1 VFAWDELGDDS
12 LAMLLKFMPC
22 NQWAYLPL
30 ENLINNRDGHTPP
43 STNLH
48 FDRNQAM
55 TWSLDFIQTTA
66 VGAIALFLGVALLR
80 RVPVLRRYNIPA
92 AVVGGLVIAIL
103 VTMSREFNLATVKF
117 DTTLQAPLMTAFFTS
132 IGLSAS
138 VGLLKAGTRQALVFL
153 ALATFLAVIQS
164 LIGMATAVAFGQS
177 PLLGVLMGPAAL
189 TGGPATA
196 LAFAPQFAAAGVAS
210 AESVA
215 IAAAMAGI
223 VMGGLVGGPIVT
235 RLLEHHQLQA
245 ASSAPVLQAAA
256 NLPEQASPD
265 EEGDM
270 LTALK
275 GIGVLLVAMGIGAW
289 LSGVMKGAD
298 LTLPGYVG
306 AMIMGALIRNLDDQT
321 QWLRIPHALTER
333 MGVVCLSLFLAV
345 ALMNLKLWELTSI
358 AAPLLVNLVIQVVAV
373 AVFCWY
379 VVFRVMGRDYDAAVM
394 SGGFTGFML
403 GTTANAMAVMH
414 SVVQRYGPSPRAFL
428 VAPIVG
434 AFFIDFTN
442 ALLITGWLNLL
453 SP

>member
-1 VFAWDELGDDS
+1 
-12 LAMLLKFMPC
+12 
-22 NQWAYLPL
+22 
-30 ENLINNRDGHTPP
+30 
-43 STNLH
+43 
-48 FDRNQAM
+48 M

-66 VGAIALFLGVALLR
+66 VGAIALFVGVAILR

-103 VTMSREFNLATVKF
+103 VAMSREFNLASVKF

-164 LIGMATAVAFGQS
+164 LIGIVTAVAFGQS

-196 LAFAPQFAAAGVAS
+196 LAFAPQFAAAGVAA

-235 RLLEHHQLQA
+235 RLIEHHQLHA
-245 ASSAPVLQAAA
+245 PTPTPSAQTTTSMPVH
-256 NLPEQASPD
+256 STSD
-265 EEGDM
+265 EEGD
-270 LTALK
+270 LLKVLK
-275 GIGVLLVAMGIGAW
+275 GLSVLLVAMGIGSW
-289 LSGVMKGAD
+289 LGGVMKSAD

-306 AMIMGALIRNLDDQT
+306 AMLIGALIRNIDDQT
-321 QWLRIPHALTER
+321 QWLQIPHELTER
-333 MGVVCLSLFLAV
+333 IGVICLSLFLSV

-358 AAPLLVNLVIQVVAV
+358 AAPLFVNLIIQVLAV

-379 VVFRVMGRDYDAAVM
+379 VVFKVMGRDYDAAVM

-442 ALLITGWLNLL
+442 ALLITGLLNLM
-453 SP
+453 S

>member
-1 VFAWDELGDDS
+1 
-12 LAMLLKFMPC
+12 
-22 NQWAYLPL
+22 
-30 ENLINNRDGHTPP
+30 
-43 STNLH
+43 
-48 FDRNQAM
+48 M

-66 VGAIALFLGVALLR
+66 VGAIALFVGVAILR

-103 VTMSREFNLATVKF
+103 VAMSREFNLASVKF

-164 LIGMATAVAFGQS
+164 LIGIVTAVAFGQS

-196 LAFAPQFAAAGVAS
+196 LAFAPQFAAAGVAA

-235 RLLEHHQLQA
+235 RLIEHHQLHA
-245 ASSAPVLQAAA
+245 PTPTPSAQTTTSMPVH
-256 NLPEQASPD
+256 STSD
-265 EEGDM
+265 EEGD
-270 LTALK
+270 LLKVLK
-275 GIGVLLVAMGIGAW
+275 GLSVLLVAMGIGSW
-289 LSGVMKGAD
+289 LGGVMKSAD

-306 AMIMGALIRNLDDQT
+306 AMLMGALIRNVDDQT
-321 QWLRIPHALTER
+321 QWLEIPHELTER
-333 MGVVCLSLFLAV
+333 IGLICLSLFLSV

-358 AAPLLVNLVIQVVAV
+358 AAPLFVNLIIQVLAV

-379 VVFRVMGRDYDAAVM
+379 VVFKVMGRDYDAAVM

-442 ALLITGWLNLL
+442 ALLITGLLNLM
-453 SP
+453 S

>member
-1 VFAWDELGDDS
+1 
-12 LAMLLKFMPC
+12 
-22 NQWAYLPL
+22 
-30 ENLINNRDGHTPP
+30 
-43 STNLH
+43 
-48 FDRNQAM
+48 M

-66 VGAIALFLGVALLR
+66 VGAIALFVGVAILR
-80 RVPVLRRYNIPA
+80 RMPVLRRYNIPA

-103 VTMSREFNLATVKF
+103 VTMSREFNLASVKF

-164 LIGMATAVAFGQS
+164 LIGIVTAVAFGQS

-196 LAFAPQFAAAGVAS
+196 LAFAPQFAAAGVVA

-235 RLLEHHQLQA
+235 RLIEHHQLHAPTPTPTPQPTTSMPVHS
-245 ASSAPVLQAAA
+245 AS
-256 NLPEQASPD
+256 D
-265 EEGDM
+265 EEGDL
-270 LTALK
+270 LTVLK
-275 GIGVLLVAMGIGAW
+275 GLGVLLVAMGVGSW
-289 LSGVMKGAD
+289 LGGVMKSAD

-306 AMIMGALIRNLDDQT
+306 AMLMGALIRNVDDQT
-321 QWLRIPHALTER
+321 KWLQIPHELTER
-333 MGVVCLSLFLAV
+333 IGVVCLSLFLSV

-358 AAPLLVNLVIQVVAV
+358 AAPLLVNLIIQVIAV

-442 ALLITGWLNLL
+442 ALLITGLLNFLG
-453 SP
+453 

>member
-1 VFAWDELGDDS
+1 
-12 LAMLLKFMPC
+12 
-22 NQWAYLPL
+22 
-30 ENLINNRDGHTPP
+30 
-43 STNLH
+43 
-48 FDRNQAM
+48 M

-66 VGAIALFLGVALLR
+66 VGAIALFLGVAVLR

-103 VTMSREFNLATVKF
+103 VTMSREFNLATVQF

-256 NLPEQASPD
+256 KLPEQASPD

-358 AAPLLVNLVIQVVAV
+358 AAALLVNLVIQVVAV

>member
-1 VFAWDELGDDS
+1 
-12 LAMLLKFMPC
+12 MT
-22 NQWAYLPL
+22 LP
-30 ENLINNRDGHTPP
+30 
-43 STNLH
+43 
-48 FDRNQAM
+48 
-55 TWSLDFIQTTA
+55 LDFIQTTA
-66 VGAIALFLGVALLR
+66 VGAVALFIGVFFLR
-80 RVPVLRRYNIPA
+80 RIPVLRRYNIPA
-92 AVVGGLVIAIL
+92 AVIGGLGIAIL
-103 VTMSREFNLATVKF
+103 VTASREFNLATVKF
-117 DTTLQAPLMTAFFTS
+117 DTSLQAPLMTAFFTS

-164 LIGMATAVAFGQS
+164 LIGIATAVAFGQS

-235 RLLEHHQLQA
+235 RLIVRYQLHSPTTSPTPA
-245 ASSAPVLQAAA
+245 AQTTTSMPVD
-256 NLPEQASPD
+256 STRD
-265 EEGDM
+265 EERDL

-275 GIGVLLVAMGIGAW
+275 GVGVLLVAMGIGSW
-289 LSGVMKGAD
+289 LGGVMKSAD

-306 AMIMGALIRNLDDQT
+306 AMLMGAVIRNMDDQT
-321 QWLRIPHALTER
+321 QWLQIPHELTER
-333 MGVVCLSLFLAV
+333 MGLVCLSLFLSV

-358 AAPLLVNLVIQVVAV
+358 AAPLLVNLFIQVIAV

-442 ALLITGWLNLL
+442 ALLITGLLNLL
-453 SP
+453 S

>member
-1 VFAWDELGDDS
+1 
-12 LAMLLKFMPC
+12 
-22 NQWAYLPL
+22 
-30 ENLINNRDGHTPP
+30 
-43 STNLH
+43 
-48 FDRNQAM
+48 M

-66 VGAIALFLGVALLR
+66 VGAIALFVGVAVMR
-80 RVPVLRRYNIPA
+80 RMPVLRRYNIPA
-92 AVVGGLVIAIL
+92 AVVGGLLIAIL
-103 VTMSREFNLATVKF
+103 VTMSREFNVASVKF

-153 ALATFLAVIQS
+153 ALATFLAVMQS
-164 LIGMATAVAFGQS
+164 LIGIVTAVAFGQS

-196 LAFAPQFAAAGVAS
+196 LAFAPQFAAAGVAA

-235 RLLEHHQLQA
+235 RLIEHHQLH
-245 ASSAPVLQAAA
+245 ASSPLPTKQTTTSMPVHS
-256 NLPEQASPD
+256 ASD
-265 EEGDM
+265 EEGDL
-270 LTALK
+270 LTVLK
-275 GIGVLLVAMGIGAW
+275 GLGVLLVAMGVGSW
-289 LSGVMKGAD
+289 LGGVMKSAD

-306 AMIMGALIRNLDDQT
+306 AMLMGALIRNIDDQT
-321 QWLRIPHALTER
+321 KWLQIPHELTER
-333 MGVVCLSLFLAV
+333 IGVVCLSLFLSV

-358 AAPLLVNLVIQVVAV
+358 AAPLLVNLIIQVIAV

-442 ALLITGWLNLL
+442 ALLITGLLNLL
-453 SP
+453 S

>member
-1 VFAWDELGDDS
+1 
-12 LAMLLKFMPC
+12 
-22 NQWAYLPL
+22 
-30 ENLINNRDGHTPP
+30 
-43 STNLH
+43 
-48 FDRNQAM
+48 M

-66 VGAIALFLGVALLR
+66 VGAIALFVGVAILR
-80 RVPVLRRYNIPA
+80 RMPVLRRYNIPA

-103 VTMSREFNLATVKF
+103 VTMSREFNLASVKF

-164 LIGMATAVAFGQS
+164 LIGIVTAVAFGQS

-196 LAFAPQFAAAGVAS
+196 LAFAPQFAAAGVVA

-235 RLLEHHQLQA
+235 RLIEHHQLHAPTPTPTPQPTTSMPVHS
-245 ASSAPVLQAAA
+245 AS
-256 NLPEQASPD
+256 D
-265 EEGDM
+265 EEGDL
-270 LTALK
+270 LTVLK
-275 GIGVLLVAMGIGAW
+275 GLSVLLVAMGVGSW
-289 LSGVMKGAD
+289 LGGVMKSAD

-306 AMIMGALIRNLDDQT
+306 AMIMGALIRNVDDQT
-321 QWLRIPHALTER
+321 KWLQIPHELTER
-333 MGVVCLSLFLAV
+333 IGLVCLSLFLSV

-358 AAPLLVNLVIQVVAV
+358 AAPLLVNLIIQVIAV

-442 ALLITGWLNLL
+442 ALLITGLLNFLG
-453 SP
+453 

>member
-1 VFAWDELGDDS
+1 
-12 LAMLLKFMPC
+12 
-22 NQWAYLPL
+22 
-30 ENLINNRDGHTPP
+30 
-43 STNLH
+43 
-48 FDRNQAM
+48 M

-66 VGAIALFLGVALLR
+66 VGAIALFLGMSILN
-80 RVPVLRRYNIPA
+80 RVHVLRRYNIPA

-103 VTMSREFNLATVKF
+103 VTLSRESNLVAVKF

-138 VGLLKAGTRQALVFL
+138 VGLLRAGTRQALVFL
-153 ALATFLAVIQS
+153 ALATFLAVVQS
-164 LIGMATAVAFGQS
+164 LIGIATAVAFGQS

-189 TGGPATA
+189 TGGPATP

-235 RLLEHHQLQA
+235 RLLDHHQLQA
-245 ASSAPVLQAAA
+245 AAPTLTPTAQTSTSSSVD
-256 NLPEQASPD
+256 SSSD
-265 EEGDM
+265 EEGNM
-270 LTALK
+270 LTVLK
-275 GIGVLLVAMGIGAW
+275 GLSVLLVAMGVGAW
-289 LSGVMKGAD
+289 LGGVMRSAD

-306 AMIMGALIRNLDDQT
+306 AMIMGALIRNIDDQT
-321 QWLRIPHALTER
+321 RWLNIPHELTER
-333 MGVVCLSLFLAV
+333 IGVVCLSLFLSV

-358 AAPLLVNLVIQVVAV
+358 AAPLLVNLVVQVVAV

-379 VVFRVMGRDYDAAVM
+379 VVFKVMGRDYDAAVM
-394 SGGFTGFML
+394 SGGFIGFML

-442 ALLITGWLNLL
+442 ALLITGLLNLL
-453 SP
+453 S

>member
-1 VFAWDELGDDS
+1 
-12 LAMLLKFMPC
+12 
-22 NQWAYLPL
+22 
-30 ENLINNRDGHTPP
+30 
-43 STNLH
+43 
-48 FDRNQAM
+48 M

-66 VGAIALFLGVALLR
+66 VGAIALFVGVSILR
-80 RVPVLRRYNIPA
+80 RMPVLRRYNIPA
-92 AVVGGLVIAIL
+92 AVVGGLVVAIL
-103 VTMSREFNLATVKF
+103 VTLSREFNLGTVKF

-138 VGLLKAGTRQALVFL
+138 VGLLRAGTRQALVFL

-164 LIGMATAVAFGQS
+164 LIGIFTAVAFGES

-223 VMGGLVGGPIVT
+223 VMGGLVGGPMVT
-235 RLLEHHQLQA
+235 RLLEHHQLH
-245 ASSAPVLQAAA
+245 ASTPTSAEQTTTSMPVHLT
-256 NLPEQASPD
+256 SD
-265 EEGDM
+265 EESDL
-270 LTALK
+270 LTVLK
-275 GIGVLLVAMGIGAW
+275 GISVLLVAMGIGSW
-289 LSGVMKGAD
+289 LSGVMKSAD
-298 LTLPGYVG
+298 WTLPGYVG
-306 AMIMGALIRNLDDQT
+306 AMIMGAVIRNLDDQT
-321 QWLRIPHALTER
+321 RWLQIPHQLTER
-333 MGVVCLSLFLAV
+333 IGVVCLTLFLAV

-358 AAPLLVNLVIQVVAV
+358 AAPLLVNLIIQVLAV
-373 AVFCWY
+373 AFFCWY
-379 VVFRVMGRDYDAAVM
+379 VVFRVMGRNYDAAVM
-394 SGGFTGFML
+394 SGGFIGFML

-442 ALLITGWLNLL
+442 ALLITGLLNLL
-453 SP
+453 S

>member
-1 VFAWDELGDDS
+1 
-12 LAMLLKFMPC
+12 MT
-22 NQWAYLPL
+22 LP
-30 ENLINNRDGHTPP
+30 
-43 STNLH
+43 
-48 FDRNQAM
+48 
-55 TWSLDFIQTTA
+55 LDFIQTTA
-66 VGAIALFLGVALLR
+66 VGAVALFMGVFILR
-80 RVPVLRRYNIPA
+80 RIPVLRRYNIPA
-92 AVVGGLVIAIL
+92 AVIGGLVIAIL
-103 VTMSREFNLATVKF
+103 VTASREFNLATVKF

-138 VGLLKAGTRQALVFL
+138 FGLLKAGTRQALVFL

-164 LIGMATAVAFGQS
+164 LIGIATAVAFGQS

-235 RLLEHHQLQA
+235 RLIVRYQLH
-245 ASSAPVLQAAA
+245 SLTPTPTPSAQSTTSMPVD
-256 NLPEQASPD
+256 STSD
-265 EEGDM
+265 EERDL
-270 LTALK
+270 LTVLK
-275 GIGVLLVAMGIGAW
+275 GVGVLLVAMGVGSW
-289 LSGVMKGAD
+289 LGSVMKSAD

-306 AMIMGALIRNLDDQT
+306 AMLMGAVIRNMDDRT
-321 QWLRIPHALTER
+321 QWLQIPHELSER
-333 MGVVCLSLFLAV
+333 MGLVCLSLFLSV

-358 AAPLLVNLVIQVVAV
+358 AAPLLVNLFIQVIAV

-442 ALLITGWLNLL
+442 ALLITGLLNLL
-453 SP
+453 S

>member
-1 VFAWDELGDDS
+1 
-12 LAMLLKFMPC
+12 MLLKFMPC

-66 VGAIALFLGVALLR
+66 VGAMALFLGVALLR

-103 VTMSREFNLATVKF
+103 VTLSREFSLATVKF

-256 NLPEQASPD
+256 KLPEQASPD

>member
-1 VFAWDELGDDS
+1 
-12 LAMLLKFMPC
+12 MLLKFMPC

-66 VGAIALFLGVALLR
+66 VGAIALFLGVAVLR

-103 VTMSREFNLATVKF
+103 VTMSREFNLATVQF

-256 NLPEQASPD
+256 NLPEEASPD

>member
-1 VFAWDELGDDS
+1 
-12 LAMLLKFMPC
+12 
-22 NQWAYLPL
+22 
-30 ENLINNRDGHTPP
+30 
-43 STNLH
+43 
-48 FDRNQAM
+48 M

-66 VGAIALFLGVALLR
+66 VGAIALFLGMSILK

-103 VTMSREFNLATVKF
+103 VTLSRESNLVAVKF

-138 VGLLKAGTRQALVFL
+138 VGLLRAGTRQALVFL
-153 ALATFLAVIQS
+153 GLATFLAVVQS
-164 LIGMATAVAFGQS
+164 LIGIATAVAFGQS

-235 RLLEHHQLQA
+235 RLLDHHK
-245 ASSAPVLQAAA
+245 LQAAA
-256 NLPEQASPD
+256 PALTPTAQTSTSSSVDSSSD
-265 EEGDM
+265 EEGNM
-270 LTALK
+270 LTVLK
-275 GIGVLLVAMGIGAW
+275 GLSVLLVAMGVGAW
-289 LSGVMKGAD
+289 LGGVMKSAD

-306 AMIMGALIRNLDDQT
+306 AMIMGALIRNIDDQT
-321 QWLRIPHALTER
+321 RWLNIPHELTER
-333 MGVVCLSLFLAV
+333 IGVVCLSLFLSV

-358 AAPLLVNLVIQVVAV
+358 AAPLLVNLVVQVVAV

-379 VVFRVMGRDYDAAVM
+379 VVFKVMGRDYDAAVM
-394 SGGFTGFML
+394 SGGFIGFML

-442 ALLITGWLNLL
+442 ALLITGLLNLL
-453 SP
+453 S

>member
-1 VFAWDELGDDS
+1 
-12 LAMLLKFMPC
+12 
-22 NQWAYLPL
+22 
-30 ENLINNRDGHTPP
+30 
-43 STNLH
+43 
-48 FDRNQAM
+48 M

-66 VGAIALFLGVALLR
+66 VGAIALFLGVAVLR

-92 AVVGGLVIAIL
+92 AVVGGLVIALL
-103 VTMSREFNLATVKF
+103 VTMSREFSLATVKF

-245 ASSAPVLQAAA
+245 ASSAPILQAAA
-256 NLPEQASPD
+256 NLPEEASPD

-373 AVFCWY
+373 ALFCWY

-442 ALLITGWLNLL
+442 ALLITGLLNLL
-453 SP
+453 S

>member
-1 VFAWDELGDDS
+1 
-12 LAMLLKFMPC
+12 
-22 NQWAYLPL
+22 
-30 ENLINNRDGHTPP
+30 
-43 STNLH
+43 
-48 FDRNQAM
+48 M

-66 VGAIALFLGVALLR
+66 VGAIALFIGVSMLR
-80 RVPVLRRYNIPA
+80 RMPVLRRYNIPA

-103 VTMSREFNLATVKF
+103 VTMSREFNVASVKF

-164 LIGMATAVAFGQS
+164 LIGIVTAVAFGQS

-196 LAFAPQFAAAGVAS
+196 LAFAPQFAAAGVAA

-235 RLLEHHQLQA
+235 RLIEHHQLH
-245 ASSAPVLQAAA
+245 ASTTTPSAQKTTSMPVHL
-256 NLPEQASPD
+256 ASD
-265 EEGDM
+265 EEGNL

-275 GIGVLLVAMGIGAW
+275 GLGVLLVAMGVGSW
-289 LSGVMKGAD
+289 LGGVMKSAD

-306 AMIMGALIRNLDDQT
+306 AMIMGALIRNIDDQT
-321 QWLRIPHALTER
+321 QWLQIPHELTER
-333 MGVVCLSLFLAV
+333 IGVVCLSLFLSV

-358 AAPLLVNLVIQVVAV
+358 AAPLLVNLAIQVVAV

-442 ALLITGWLNLL
+442 ALLITGLLNLM
-453 SP
+453 S

>member
-1 VFAWDELGDDS
+1 
-12 LAMLLKFMPC
+12 
-22 NQWAYLPL
+22 
-30 ENLINNRDGHTPP
+30 
-43 STNLH
+43 
-48 FDRNQAM
+48 M

-66 VGAIALFLGVALLR
+66 VGAIALFVGVAVLR
-80 RVPVLRRYNIPA
+80 RMPVLRRYNIPA
-92 AVVGGLVIAIL
+92 AVVGGLLIAIL
-103 VTMSREFNLATVKF
+103 VTMSREFNVASVKF

-153 ALATFLAVIQS
+153 ALATFLAVMQS
-164 LIGMATAVAFGQS
+164 LIGIVTAVAFGQS

-196 LAFAPQFAAAGVAS
+196 LAFAPQFAAAGVAA

-235 RLLEHHQLQA
+235 RLIEHHQLH
-245 ASSAPVLQAAA
+245 ASSPLPIKQTTTSVPVHS
-256 NLPEQASPD
+256 ASD
-265 EEGDM
+265 EEGDL
-270 LTALK
+270 LTVLK
-275 GIGVLLVAMGIGAW
+275 GLGVLLVAMGVGSW
-289 LSGVMKGAD
+289 LGGVMKSAD

-306 AMIMGALIRNLDDQT
+306 AMLLGALIRNIDDQT
-321 QWLRIPHALTER
+321 KWLQIPHELTER
-333 MGVVCLSLFLAV
+333 IGVVCLSLFLSV

-358 AAPLLVNLVIQVVAV
+358 AAPLLVNLIIQVIAV

-442 ALLITGWLNLL
+442 ALLITGLLNLM
-453 SP
+453 S

>member
-1 VFAWDELGDDS
+1 
-12 LAMLLKFMPC
+12 
-22 NQWAYLPL
+22 
-30 ENLINNRDGHTPP
+30 
-43 STNLH
+43 
-48 FDRNQAM
+48 M

-66 VGAIALFLGVALLR
+66 VGAIALFVGVAVLR
-80 RVPVLRRYNIPA
+80 RMPLLRRYNIPA

-103 VTMSREFNLATVKF
+103 VTMSREFNLASVKF

-164 LIGMATAVAFGQS
+164 LIGIVTAVAFGQS

-196 LAFAPQFAAAGVAS
+196 LAFAPQFAAAGVVA

-235 RLLEHHQLQA
+235 RLIEHHQLHAPTPTPTPTPQPTTSMPVHS
-245 ASSAPVLQAAA
+245 AS
-256 NLPEQASPD
+256 D
-265 EEGDM
+265 EEGDL
-270 LTALK
+270 LTVLK
-275 GIGVLLVAMGIGAW
+275 GLSVLLVAMGVGSW
-289 LSGVMKGAD
+289 LGGVMKSAD

-306 AMIMGALIRNLDDQT
+306 AMIMGALIRNVDDQT
-321 QWLRIPHALTER
+321 KWLQIPHELTER
-333 MGVVCLSLFLAV
+333 IGVVCLSLFLSV

-358 AAPLLVNLVIQVVAV
+358 AAPLLVNLIIQVIAV

-442 ALLITGWLNLL
+442 ALLITGLLNFLG
-453 SP
+453 

>member
-1 VFAWDELGDDS
+1 
-12 LAMLLKFMPC
+12 
-22 NQWAYLPL
+22 
-30 ENLINNRDGHTPP
+30 
-43 STNLH
+43 
-48 FDRNQAM
+48 M

-66 VGAIALFLGVALLR
+66 VGAIALFIGVAILR
-80 RVPVLRRYNIPA
+80 RMPVLRRYNIPA

-103 VTMSREFNLATVKF
+103 VTMSREFNVASVKF
-117 DTTLQAPLMTAFFTS
+117 DTTLQAPLMTAFFKS

-138 VGLLKAGTRQALVFL
+138 FGLLKAGTRQALVFL

-164 LIGMATAVAFGQS
+164 LIGIVTAVAFGQS

-196 LAFAPQFAAAGVAS
+196 LAFAPQFAAAGVAA

-235 RLLEHHQLQA
+235 RLIEHHQLHAPTPTPTPQPTT
-245 ASSAPVLQAAA
+245 SMPVHSAR
-256 NLPEQASPD
+256 D
-265 EEGDM
+265 EEGDL
-270 LTALK
+270 LTVLK
-275 GIGVLLVAMGIGAW
+275 GLSVLLVAMGVGSW
-289 LSGVMKGAD
+289 LGGVMKSAD

-306 AMIMGALIRNLDDQT
+306 AMIMGALIRNVDDQT
-321 QWLRIPHALTER
+321 KWLQIPHELTER
-333 MGVVCLSLFLAV
+333 IGVVCLSLFLSV

-358 AAPLLVNLVIQVVAV
+358 AAPLLVNLIIQVVAV

-442 ALLITGWLNLL
+442 ALLITGLLNFLG
-453 SP
+453 

>member
-1 VFAWDELGDDS
+1 
-12 LAMLLKFMPC
+12 MT
-22 NQWAYLPL
+22 LP
-30 ENLINNRDGHTPP
+30 
-43 STNLH
+43 
-48 FDRNQAM
+48 
-55 TWSLDFIQTTA
+55 LDFIQTTA
-66 VGAIALFLGVALLR
+66 VGAVALFIGVFILHR
-80 RVPVLRRYNIPA
+80 IPVLRRYNIPA
-92 AVVGGLVIAIL
+92 AVIGGLGIAIL
-103 VTMSREFNLATVKF
+103 VTASREFNLATVKF
-117 DTTLQAPLMTAFFTS
+117 DTSLQAPLMTAFFTS

-164 LIGMATAVAFGQS
+164 LIGIATAVAFGQS

-235 RLLEHHQLQA
+235 RLIVRYQLHSPTTSPTPA
-245 ASSAPVLQAAA
+245 AQTTTSMPVD
-256 NLPEQASPD
+256 STRD
-265 EEGDM
+265 EERDL

-275 GIGVLLVAMGIGAW
+275 GVGVLLVAMGIGSW
-289 LSGVMKGAD
+289 LGGVMKSAD

-306 AMIMGALIRNLDDQT
+306 AMLMGAVIRNMDDQT
-321 QWLRIPHALTER
+321 QWLQIPHELTER
-333 MGVVCLSLFLAV
+333 MGLVCLSLFLSV

-358 AAPLLVNLVIQVVAV
+358 AAPLLVNLFIQVIAV

-442 ALLITGWLNLL
+442 ALLITGLLNLL
-453 SP
+453 S

>member
-1 VFAWDELGDDS
+1 
-12 LAMLLKFMPC
+12 MLLKFMPC

-66 VGAIALFLGVALLR
+66 VGAIALFLGVAVLR

-256 NLPEQASPD
+256 KLPEQASPD

>member
-1 VFAWDELGDDS
+1 
-12 LAMLLKFMPC
+12 
-22 NQWAYLPL
+22 
-30 ENLINNRDGHTPP
+30 
-43 STNLH
+43 
-48 FDRNQAM
+48 M

-66 VGAIALFLGVALLR
+66 VGAIALFVGVAILR
-80 RVPVLRRYNIPA
+80 RMPVLRRYNIPA

-103 VTMSREFNLATVKF
+103 VTMSREFNLASVKF

-164 LIGMATAVAFGQS
+164 LIGIVTAVAFGQS

-196 LAFAPQFAAAGVAS
+196 LAFAPQFAAAGVVA

-235 RLLEHHQLQA
+235 RLIEHHQLHAPTPTPTPQPT
-245 ASSAPVLQAAA
+245 ASMPVHSA
-256 NLPEQASPD
+256 SD
-265 EEGDM
+265 EEGDL
-270 LTALK
+270 LTVLK
-275 GIGVLLVAMGIGAW
+275 GLSVLLVAMGVGSW
-289 LSGVMKGAD
+289 LGGVMKSAD

-306 AMIMGALIRNLDDQT
+306 AMIMGALIRNVDDQT
-321 QWLRIPHALTER
+321 KWLQIPHELTER
-333 MGVVCLSLFLAV
+333 IGVVCLSLFLSV

-358 AAPLLVNLVIQVVAV
+358 AAPLLVNLIIQVIAV

-442 ALLITGWLNLL
+442 ALLITGLLNFLG
-453 SP
+453 

>member
-1 VFAWDELGDDS
+1 
-12 LAMLLKFMPC
+12 
-22 NQWAYLPL
+22 
-30 ENLINNRDGHTPP
+30 
-43 STNLH
+43 
-48 FDRNQAM
+48 M

-66 VGAIALFLGVALLR
+66 VGAIALFVGVAILR
-80 RVPVLRRYNIPA
+80 RMPVMRRYNIPA

-103 VTMSREFNLATVKF
+103 VTMSREFNLASVKF

-132 IGLSAS
+132 IGLSAR

-164 LIGMATAVAFGQS
+164 LIGIVTAVAFGQS

-196 LAFAPQFAAAGVAS
+196 LAFAPQFAAAGVVA

-235 RLLEHHQLQA
+235 RLIEHHQLHAPTPTPTPQPT
-245 ASSAPVLQAAA
+245 ASMPVHSA
-256 NLPEQASPD
+256 SD
-265 EEGDM
+265 EEGDL
-270 LTALK
+270 LTVLK
-275 GIGVLLVAMGIGAW
+275 GLSVLLVAMGVGSW
-289 LSGVMKGAD
+289 LGGVMKSAD

-306 AMIMGALIRNLDDQT
+306 AMIMGALIRNVDDQT
-321 QWLRIPHALTER
+321 KWLQIPHELTER
-333 MGVVCLSLFLAV
+333 IGVVCLSLFLSV

-358 AAPLLVNLVIQVVAV
+358 AAPLLVNLIIQVIAV

-442 ALLITGWLNLL
+442 ALLITGLLNFLG
-453 SP
+453 

>member
-1 VFAWDELGDDS
+1 MIW
-12 LAMLLKFMPC
+12 
-22 NQWAYLPL
+22 
-30 ENLINNRDGHTPP
+30 T
-43 STNLH
+43 
-48 FDRNQAM
+48 
-55 TWSLDFIQTTA
+55 LDFIQTTA
-66 VGAIALFLGVALLR
+66 VGAMALFLGVAVLR
-80 RVPVLRRYNIPA
+80 QIPVLRRYNIPA

-103 VTMSREFNLATVKF
+103 VTMSRKFNLVTVNF
-117 DTTLQAPLMTAFFTS
+117 DTTLQSPLMTAFFTS

-153 ALATFLAVIQS
+153 LLATFLAVIQS
-164 LIGMATAVAFGQS
+164 LIGIFTAVAFDQP

-196 LAFAPQFAAAGVAS
+196 LAFSPQFAAAGVTS

-235 RLLEHHQLQA
+235 RLLEHHQLKA
-245 ASSAPVLQAAA
+245 SASSTTEPITTSNSVD
-256 NLPEQASPD
+256 ASSH
-265 EEGDM
+265 EEDDM

-289 LSGVMKGAD
+289 LSGLMKSAD

-321 QWLRIPHALTER
+321 QWLRIPHGLTER
-333 MGVVCLSLFLAV
+333 MGVVCLSLFLSV

-358 AAPLLVNLVIQVVAV
+358 AAPLMVNLIIQVIAV
-373 AVFCWY
+373 AVFCWL

-442 ALLITGWLNLL
+442 ALLITGLLNLL
-453 SP
+453 S

>member
-1 VFAWDELGDDS
+1 
-12 LAMLLKFMPC
+12 
-22 NQWAYLPL
+22 
-30 ENLINNRDGHTPP
+30 
-43 STNLH
+43 
-48 FDRNQAM
+48 M

-66 VGAIALFLGVALLR
+66 VGAIALFLGVAVLR

>member
-1 VFAWDELGDDS
+1 
-12 LAMLLKFMPC
+12 
-22 NQWAYLPL
+22 
-30 ENLINNRDGHTPP
+30 
-43 STNLH
+43 
-48 FDRNQAM
+48 M

-66 VGAIALFLGVALLR
+66 VGAIALFVGVAILR

-103 VTMSREFNLATVKF
+103 VAMSREFNVASIKF

-164 LIGMATAVAFGQS
+164 LIGIVTAVAFGQS

-196 LAFAPQFAAAGVAS
+196 LAFAPQFAAAGVAA

-235 RLLEHHQLQA
+235 RLIEHHQLHA
-245 ASSAPVLQAAA
+245 PTPTPSAQTTTSMPVH
-256 NLPEQASPD
+256 STSD
-265 EEGDM
+265 EEGDL
-270 LTALK
+270 LTVLK
-275 GIGVLLVAMGIGAW
+275 GLSVLLVAMGVGSW
-289 LSGVMKGAD
+289 LGGVMKSAD

-306 AMIMGALIRNLDDQT
+306 AMLMGALIRNVDDQT
-321 QWLRIPHALTER
+321 QWLQIPYELTER
-333 MGVVCLSLFLAV
+333 IGLICLSLFLSV

-358 AAPLLVNLVIQVVAV
+358 AAPLIVNLIIQVLAV

-379 VVFRVMGRDYDAAVM
+379 VVFKVMGRDYDAAVM

-442 ALLITGWLNLL
+442 ALLITGLLNLM
-453 SP
+453 S

>member
-1 VFAWDELGDDS
+1 
-12 LAMLLKFMPC
+12 
-22 NQWAYLPL
+22 
-30 ENLINNRDGHTPP
+30 
-43 STNLH
+43 
-48 FDRNQAM
+48 M

-66 VGAIALFLGVALLR
+66 VGAIALFVGVAILHR
-80 RVPVLRRYNIPA
+80 MPVLRRYNIPA

-103 VTMSREFNLATVKF
+103 VTMSREFNLASVKF

-164 LIGMATAVAFGQS
+164 LIGIVTAVAFGQS

-196 LAFAPQFAAAGVAS
+196 LAFAPQFAAAGVVA

-235 RLLEHHQLQA
+235 RLIEHHQLHAPTPTPTPQPT
-245 ASSAPVLQAAA
+245 ASMPVHSA
-256 NLPEQASPD
+256 SD
-265 EEGDM
+265 EEGDL
-270 LTALK
+270 LTVLK
-275 GIGVLLVAMGIGAW
+275 GLSVLLVAMGVGSW
-289 LSGVMKGAD
+289 LGGVMKSAD

-306 AMIMGALIRNLDDQT
+306 AMLMGALIRNIDDQT
-321 QWLRIPHALTER
+321 QWLQIPHELTER
-333 MGVVCLSLFLAV
+333 IGVVCLSLFLSV

-358 AAPLLVNLVIQVVAV
+358 AAPLLVNLIIQVIAV

-442 ALLITGWLNLL
+442 ALLITGLLNFLG
-453 SP
+453 

>member
-1 VFAWDELGDDS
+1 
-12 LAMLLKFMPC
+12 MT
-22 NQWAYLPL
+22 LP
-30 ENLINNRDGHTPP
+30 
-43 STNLH
+43 
-48 FDRNQAM
+48 
-55 TWSLDFIQTTA
+55 LDFIQTTA
-66 VGAIALFLGVALLR
+66 VGAVALFMGVFILR
-80 RVPVLRRYNIPA
+80 RIPVLRRYNIPA
-92 AVVGGLVIAIL
+92 AVIGGLGIAIL
-103 VTMSREFNLATVKF
+103 VTASREFNLANVKF
-117 DTTLQAPLMTAFFTS
+117 DTSLQAPLMTAFFTS

-138 VGLLKAGTRQALVFL
+138 VGLLKAGTKQALVFL

-164 LIGMATAVAFGQS
+164 LIGIATAVAFGQS

-235 RLLEHHQLQA
+235 RLIVRYQLHSPTTSATPA
-245 ASSAPVLQAAA
+245 AQTTTSMPVD
-256 NLPEQASPD
+256 STHD
-265 EEGDM
+265 EERDL
-270 LTALK
+270 LTVLK
-275 GIGVLLVAMGIGAW
+275 GVGVLLVAMGIGSW
-289 LSGVMKGAD
+289 LGGVMKSAD

-306 AMIMGALIRNLDDQT
+306 AMLMGAVIRNMDDQT
-321 QWLRIPHALTER
+321 QWLQIPHELTER
-333 MGVVCLSLFLAV
+333 MGLVCLSLFLSV

-358 AAPLLVNLVIQVVAV
+358 AAPLLVNLFIQVMAV

-442 ALLITGWLNLL
+442 ALLITGLLNLL
-453 SP
+453 S

>member
-1 VFAWDELGDDS
+1 
-12 LAMLLKFMPC
+12 
-22 NQWAYLPL
+22 
-30 ENLINNRDGHTPP
+30 
-43 STNLH
+43 
-48 FDRNQAM
+48 M

-66 VGAIALFLGVALLR
+66 VGAMALFLGVAVLR

-92 AVVGGLVIAIL
+92 AVVGGLVIAML
-103 VTMSREFNLATVKF
+103 VTMSREFSLATVKF

-245 ASSAPVLQAAA
+245 ASSAPVLQATA
-256 NLPEQASPD
+256 NLPEEASPD

-373 AVFCWY
+373 ALFCWY

-442 ALLITGWLNLL
+442 ALLITGLLNLL
-453 SP
+453 S

>member
-1 VFAWDELGDDS
+1 
-12 LAMLLKFMPC
+12 
-22 NQWAYLPL
+22 
-30 ENLINNRDGHTPP
+30 
-43 STNLH
+43 
-48 FDRNQAM
+48 M

-66 VGAIALFLGVALLR
+66 VGAIALFLGVAVLR

-103 VTMSREFNLATVKF
+103 VTMSREFNLATVQF

>member
-1 VFAWDELGDDS
+1 
-12 LAMLLKFMPC
+12 
-22 NQWAYLPL
+22 
-30 ENLINNRDGHTPP
+30 
-43 STNLH
+43 
-48 FDRNQAM
+48 
-55 TWSLDFIQTTA
+55 
-66 VGAIALFLGVALLR
+66 
-80 RVPVLRRYNIPA
+80 
-92 AVVGGLVIAIL
+92 
-103 VTMSREFNLATVKF
+103 
-117 DTTLQAPLMTAFFTS
+117 
-132 IGLSAS
+132 

-164 LIGMATAVAFGQS
+164 LIGIATAVAFGQS

-235 RLLEHHQLQA
+235 RLIVRYQLHSPTTSATPA
-245 ASSAPVLQAAA
+245 AQTTISSPVD
-256 NLPEQASPD
+256 STRD
-265 EEGDM
+265 EERDL
-270 LTALK
+270 LTVLK
-275 GIGVLLVAMGIGAW
+275 GVGVLLVAMGIGSW
-289 LSGVMKGAD
+289 LGGVMKSAD

-306 AMIMGALIRNLDDQT
+306 AMLMGAVIRNMDDQT
-321 QWLRIPHALTER
+321 QWLQIPHELTER
-333 MGVVCLSLFLAV
+333 MGLVCLSLFLSV

-358 AAPLLVNLVIQVVAV
+358 AAPLLVNLFIQVMAV

-442 ALLITGWLNLL
+442 ALLITGLLNLL
-453 SP
+453 S

>member
-1 VFAWDELGDDS
+1 
-12 LAMLLKFMPC
+12 
-22 NQWAYLPL
+22 
-30 ENLINNRDGHTPP
+30 
-43 STNLH
+43 
-48 FDRNQAM
+48 M
-55 TWSLDFIQTTA
+55 TWSLDVIQTTA
-66 VGAIALFLGVALLR
+66 GGGSALFLGVAVLR

-92 AVVGGLVIAIL
+92 AVVGGLVIALL
-103 VTMSREFNLATVKF
+103 VTMSREFSLATVKF

>member
-1 VFAWDELGDDS
+1 
-12 LAMLLKFMPC
+12 
-22 NQWAYLPL
+22 
-30 ENLINNRDGHTPP
+30 
-43 STNLH
+43 
-48 FDRNQAM
+48 M

-66 VGAIALFLGVALLR
+66 VGAMALFVGVAILR
-80 RVPVLRRYNIPA
+80 RMPVLRRYNIPA

-103 VTMSREFNLATVKF
+103 VTLSREFNVASVKF

-164 LIGMATAVAFGQS
+164 LIGIVTAVAFGQS

-196 LAFAPQFAAAGVAS
+196 LAFAPQFAAAGVAA

-215 IAAAMAGI
+215 IAAAMACI

-235 RLLEHHQLQA
+235 RLIEHHQLH
-245 ASSAPVLQAAA
+245 ASSPLPTKQTTTSVPVHS
-256 NLPEQASPD
+256 ASD
-265 EEGDM
+265 EEGDL
-270 LTALK
+270 LTVLK
-275 GIGVLLVAMGIGAW
+275 GLGVLLVAMGVGSW
-289 LSGVMKGAD
+289 LGGVMKSAD

-306 AMIMGALIRNLDDQT
+306 AMLMGALIRNIDDQT
-321 QWLRIPHALTER
+321 KWLQIPHELTER
-333 MGVVCLSLFLAV
+333 IGVVCLSLFLSV

-358 AAPLLVNLVIQVVAV
+358 AAPLLVNLIIQVIAV

-442 ALLITGWLNLL
+442 ALLITGLLNLL
-453 SP
+453 S

>member
-1 VFAWDELGDDS
+1 
-12 LAMLLKFMPC
+12 MLLKFMPF
-22 NQWAYLPL
+22 NQWADLPL
-30 ENLINNRDGHTPP
+30 ENLINNRDGYTP
-43 STNLH
+43 STNPH

-215 IAAAMAGI
+215 IASAMAGI

-235 RLLEHHQLQA
+235 RLLEHHQLHA
-245 ASSAPVLQAAA
+245 AGSAPLAPAAVNA
-256 NLPEQASPD
+256 PELASPD
-265 EEGDM
+265 DEGDM

-275 GIGVLLVAMGIGAW
+275 GVGVLLVAMGIGAW

-358 AAPLLVNLVIQVVAV
+358 AAPLLVNLAIQVVAV